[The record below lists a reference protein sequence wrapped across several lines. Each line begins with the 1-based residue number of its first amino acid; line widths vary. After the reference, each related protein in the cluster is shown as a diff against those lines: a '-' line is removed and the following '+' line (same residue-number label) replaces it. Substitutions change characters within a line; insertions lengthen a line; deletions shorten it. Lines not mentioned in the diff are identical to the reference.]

1 MAAFRPVFSVR
12 VPRLGPLVDFVLA
25 GCSCGSLD
33 LNSAVCP
40 PRLKFVSSGAG
51 RKFAHASLRV
61 RMTAFKLRIAAGH
74 PDAVLGFWA
83 LPVRARRRLNSRNH
97 AGGYPLS
104 RPEAF
109 KFLFAALCKRARAAV
124 AQRRRALVDISPGGS
139 SKAARGGALARPARR
154 ARPGG
159 TARAPW
165 RARRRRRRGNG
176 PQQT

>member
-1 MAAFRPVFSVR
+1 MNFASPGT
-12 VPRLGPLVDFVLA
+12 GP
-25 GCSCGSLD
+25 
-33 LNSAVCP
+33 
-40 PRLKFVSSGAG
+40 KFTYATT
-51 RKFAHASLRV
+51 RV
-61 RMTAFKLRIAAGH
+61 RMTAFKPRSDTSGQRCIARVQTER
-74 PDAVLGFWA
+74 D
-83 LPVRARRRLNSRNH
+83 RARRRLNSRNH

-109 KFLFAALCKRARAAV
+109 KFLFAALCKRARAAD

-139 SKAARGGALARPARR
+139 SKAARGGAQARPARR

-176 PQQT
+176 PRQRRPGRLVPAQKINTGLARRAAAPPRPKLIPVEEIS